1 MNAALQPAVG
11 RCDGRWRH
19 RPYRELLDLRGG
31 RQVLLRPIHRSDA
44 ADLSEFFSALSPR
57 SRHSRF
63 HGAVNRLPDDALRH
77 LTTQVAQQHVAVVAV
92 GHTDDGQPRLVAEAR
107 YVADTAEPGRAEFA
121 LTVADAWQGLGL
133 GRALL
138 QRLAVHASMLGLLE
152 LEGSVLADNRPML
165 GLLQAL
171 GAHFRSRGGEVR
183 ATLML

>member
-1 MNAALQPAVG
+1 VNAALQPVVG
-11 RCDGRWRH
+11 RCDGRWRD
-19 RPYRELLDLRGG
+19 RPYREVLKLRNG

-44 ADLSEFFSALSPR
+44 GGLADFFSALSPR

-77 LTTQVAQQHVAVVAV
+77 LSTQVAQRHVALVAV
-92 GHTDDGQPRLVAEAR
+92 GHTDDGQPHLVAEAR
-107 YVADTAEPGRAEFA
+107 YVADSDETGRAEFA

-152 LEGSVLADNRPML
+152 LEGSVLAENRPML
-165 GLLQAL
+165 ELLHQL
-171 GAHFRSRGGEVR
+171 GAHFSHRGGEVR
-183 ATLML
+183 ATLAL